1 MTSTFAKKQAVLATA
16 CALAL
21 GLLTVSAGAQ
31 SPNEK
36 SLVLDTRGGPV
47 MSGTGLCWHS
57 ASDPVPSWTAG
68 CHAAVPAPI
77 AQYVAPVEPY
87 VAPVA
92 VAAAAPLA
100 VYEKVVFDANV
111 LFDSDKA
118 ALRPVGRE
126 KLDAFLGKIDGL
138 EAQSVKVV
146 GYADRMG
153 TEGSNQVLSENRV
166 KTVKTYLVSRGIA
179 EDRVQT
185 SAWGETRPSTY
196 AAECKDANNTQNVAC
211 MQPDRHVSIEISG
224 SRIAK

>member
-1 MTSTFAKKQAVLATA
+1 MNQFSKKQAVLIAA

-68 CHAAVPAPI
+68 CHPAVATPV
-77 AQYVAPVEPY
+77 AQYVAPVESY

-92 VAAAAPLA
+92 VAAAP
-100 VYEKVVFDANV
+100 VVIYEKVLFDTNV

-118 ALRPVGRE
+118 ALRPLGRE
-126 KLDAFLGKIDGL
+126 KLDAFVGKIDGL
-138 EAQSVKVV
+138 EARSV
-146 GYADRMG
+146 
-153 TEGSNQVLSENRV
+153 NQILSENRV
-166 KTVKTYLVSRGIA
+166 KTVKTYLVSKGIA
-179 EDRVQT
+179 EDRFQT
-185 SAWGETRPSTY
+185 SAWGEMRPTTY
-196 AAECKDANNTQNVAC
+196 AAECKDANNAKNIAC

-224 SRIAK
+224 TRIAK

>member
-1 MTSTFAKKQAVLATA
+1 MNQFSKKQAVLIAA

-68 CHAAVPAPI
+68 CHPAVPAPV

-92 VAAAAPLA
+92 AAPLVVAAAAPVA
-100 VYEKVVFDANV
+100 VYEKVMFDANV

-118 ALRPVGRE
+118 ALRPLGRE

-138 EAQSVKVV
+138 EARSVKVA

-153 TEGSNQVLSENRV
+153 
-166 KTVKTYLVSRGIA
+166 
-179 EDRVQT
+179 
-185 SAWGETRPSTY
+185 
-196 AAECKDANNTQNVAC
+196 
-211 MQPDRHVSIEISG
+211 
-224 SRIAK
+224 